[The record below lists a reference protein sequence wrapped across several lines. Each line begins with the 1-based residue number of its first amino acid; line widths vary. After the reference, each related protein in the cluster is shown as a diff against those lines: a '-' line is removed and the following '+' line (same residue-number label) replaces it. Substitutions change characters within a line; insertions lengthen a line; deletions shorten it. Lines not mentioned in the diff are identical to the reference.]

1 MSPPRRPRDDEPQT
15 VALNSPFRDLRKLVG
30 DRPLAASPAKP
41 PSPPKSKRPRAISH
55 GRPPESALEEGDDD
69 SLFRDA
75 VTGARPLPKLG
86 PKWASPPPLPFPR
99 PGAREDAEALAVL
112 SDLVDGSGHFDLSDS
127 DEHLEGA
134 VVGLD
139 DRVLRKLRS
148 GEFAVQAHLDLHGLK
163 LDEAKSAVRQFLMQ
177 ALRSGHRC
185 VLIVHGRGHHSPDRR
200 SVLKDGLKSWL
211 TRGEL
216 AQIVLGFSTARG
228 CDGGNGA
235 SYVLLRRQRRPRK
248 PFTTYDGAKR

>member
-30 DRPLAASPAKP
+30 DRPLAVKPASPPAAKSPRSVPHP
-41 PSPPKSKRPRAISH
+41 PSSPTVVKD
-55 GRPPESALEEGDDD
+55 GDDD
-69 SLFRDA
+69 GLFLDA
-75 VTGARPLPKLG
+75 VAGARPLPKLG
-86 PKWASPPPLPFPR
+86 PKWVDPPRPPMPR
-99 PGAREDAEALAVL
+99 PGAREDAEALAAL
-112 SDLVDGSGHFDLSDS
+112 SDLVGGNGHFDVSDS
-127 DEHLEGA
+127 DEHLEGG

-139 DRVLRKLRS
+139 DRVMRKLRT
-148 GEFAVQAHLDLHGLK
+148 GEFAVQAHLDLHGMK
-163 LDEAKSAVRQFLMQ
+163 LDEAKPAVRQFLLQ

-200 SVLKDGLKSWL
+200 SVLKDELKSWL

-216 AQIVLGFSTARG
+216 AQIVLAFSTARG

-248 PFTTYDGAKR
+248 PYTTYDGAKR